1 MIHEKDGKIF
11 HDEHDITVKVSND
24 NTKHE
29 KTVSI
34 TIRTDGDVNDAMKVA
49 NDLYKEYRE

>member
-1 MIHEKDGKIF
+1 MILEKDGKIY

-34 TIRTDGDVNDAMKVA
+34 TIRSDGDVNDAMKVA
-49 NDLYKEYRE
+49 NDLFKEYRD

>member
-1 MIHEKDGKIF
+1 MILEKDGKVF

-34 TIRTDGDVNDAMKVA
+34 TIRSDGDVNDAMKVA
-49 NDLYKEYRE
+49 NDLFKEYRD

>member
-1 MIHEKDGKIF
+1 MILEKDGKIF

-29 KTVSI
+29 KTVSV
-34 TIRTDGDVNDAMKVA
+34 TIRSDGDVKDVMKVA
-49 NDLYKEYRE
+49 NDLFKEYRD